1 MVNNMTKMTK
11 REILTAIM
19 DGTVDEAV
27 KNEFYTKEIALL
39 DAKAEKA
46 KARAAAKRAEGDEL
60 TETVASVLTEDFAPI
75 ADIAGMI
82 EGEDDTPAKVSYRLN
97 ALVKA
102 GRAEKAELTIP
113 ASEGGKA
120 RKVQGFRALA

>member
-19 DGTVDEAV
+19 NGTVDEAV
-27 KNEFYTKEIALL
+27 KNEFCEKEIALL

-60 TETVASVLTEDFAPI
+60 TEIVASVLTEDFAPI
-75 ADIAGMI
+75 AEIAGMI
-82 EGEDDTPAKVSYRLN
+82 EGEDITPAKVSYRLN

-102 GRAEKAELTIP
+102 GRAEKAEMTIP
-113 ASEGGKA
+113 ATEGSKA
-120 RKVQGFRALA
+120 RKVQGFRALT

>member
-19 DGTVDEAV
+19 NGTVDEAV
-27 KNEFYTKEIALL
+27 KNEFCTKEIALL

-60 TETVASVLTEDFAPI
+60 TEIVASVLTEDFAPI

-82 EGEDDTPAKVSYRLN
+82 EGEDVTPAKVSYRLN

>member
-19 DGTVDEAV
+19 NGTVDEAV
-27 KNEFYTKEIALL
+27 KVEFCEKEIALL
-39 DAKAEKA
+39 DSKAEKA

-60 TETVASVLTEDFAPI
+60 TEAVASVLTEDFAPI
-75 ADIAGMI
+75 AEIAAMI
-82 EGEDDTPAKVSYRLN
+82 EGEDVTPAKVAYRLN
-97 ALVKA
+97 ALVKD

-113 ASEGGKA
+113 ATEGSKA
-120 RKVQGFRALA
+120 RKVQGYRALA